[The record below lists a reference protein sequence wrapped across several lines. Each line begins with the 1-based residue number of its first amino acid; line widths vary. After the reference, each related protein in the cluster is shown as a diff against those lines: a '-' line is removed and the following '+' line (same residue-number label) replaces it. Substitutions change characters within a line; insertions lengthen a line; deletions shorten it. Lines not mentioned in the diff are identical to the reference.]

1 MKVTRK
7 LLVAASFL
15 GVATASAIAAC
26 TIPSSPCF
34 PWRIEAGQ
42 NEAVI
47 LEIVPNNAVTSAL
60 YRICLCPPSSG
71 VSLMFD
77 FDGRQV
83 ELGTLDIAKGE
94 TLCRDWRLQTARK
107 SRLML
112 KRVGSDNS
120 SKVEGCYTTQ

>member
-1 MKVTRK
+1 MHIRK
-7 LLVAASFL
+7 KLVVAAGLL
-15 GVATASAIAAC
+15 GLASAAAIAAC

-34 PWRIEAGQ
+34 PWRIEAGK
-42 NEAVI
+42 NEAVL
-47 LEIVPNNAVTSAL
+47 LEIVPSNAVTSAL

-77 FDGRQV
+77 FDGTQV
-83 ELGTLDIAKGE
+83 QLGSLDIEKGE

-112 KRVGSDNS
+112 KRIGSDQS